1 MKIAVG
7 TLNPAKITAVT
18 QTISRVWADAEIMP
32 VVVPTGIS
40 EMPMTDEETIRGA
53 RNRAHAAREKID
65 ADMGIGLE
73 GGVHPD
79 PNGLMI
85 QGWVAIVNRNGK
97 MGIGGAARM
106 PLPPQIA
113 NRILAGEELG
123 PIMDDIL
130 NAHNTRQ
137 KGGAIGALTAGLVP
151 RGDAFA
157 TAVAYALSPFIVP
170 KFYEKGQGAKL
181 QRAKIAFKCY
191 DNSANDQ

>member
-1 MKIAVG
+1 MFFTSDHRESQRDSEKKQKIAVG

-18 QTISRVWADAEIMP
+18 KTISRVWADVEIVP

-53 RNRAHAAREKID
+53 RNRAQAARDKID

-79 PNGLMI
+79 DNGLMI
-85 QGWVAIVNRNGK
+85 QGWVAIVDRNGNQ
-97 MGIGGAARM
+97 GLGGAARL
-106 PLPPQIA
+106 PLPSQIA

-123 PIMDDIL
+123 PIMDDLL

-137 KGGAIGALTAGLVP
+137 KGGAIGALTAGLIP

-157 TAVAYALSPFIVP
+157 QATAYALAPFVAP
-170 KFYEKGQGAKL
+170 QLFEK
-181 QRAKIAFKCY
+181 
-191 DNSANDQ
+191 